1 MQKASRSY
9 NSVVGPVVAEEASAW
24 ASACCFDEAMTCIA
38 KRGGLLVYL
47 PKDTLS
53 YAAKYLTPHELASL
67 GRVCR
72 LLKVSE
78 DTSKCCVLTRHKV
91 AA

>member
-24 ASACCFDEAMTCIA
+24 ASACFDDTSDKSA